1 MKTTDSLQ
9 DALQIT
15 SLAEGTMH
23 TEELSKQYL
32 DTVKKDTQIDSI
44 YHNKPK
50 HDKSQ
55 GKGHGQ
61 QHHSNSGK
69 QGPKTGGNCHNCGSK
84 HPPKRCPA
92 FGRVSLL

>member
-9 DALQIT
+9 DVLHIAH
-15 SLAEGTMH
+15 LAEGIMH

-44 YHNKPK
+44 CHNKPK
-50 HDKSQ
+50 HDKTQ
-55 GKGHGQ
+55 GKGCGQ

-69 QGPKTGGNCHNCGSK
+69 
-84 HPPKRCPA
+84 
-92 FGRVSLL
+92 

>member
-1 MKTTDSLQ
+1 MKTTDGLK
-9 DALQIT
+9 DALQIVH
-15 SLAEGTMH
+15 LAEGTMH

-32 DTVKKDTQIDSI
+32 DTVKDTQIDGI
-44 YHNKPK
+44 HHNKLK

-69 QGPKTGGNCHNCGSK
+69 
-84 HPPKRCPA
+84 
-92 FGRVSLL
+92 